1 LLNLKAVAVL
11 ATAVLATL
19 LIFWYLL
26 PLVIPFLI
34 AILISMLMEPVIARL
49 QRNRFISRNLAVGLT
64 MLLTFAVIGILVTLT
79 VLRLGPE
86 LNKLSKSLDDY
97 LQLLRVILT
106 DLVREGQAFYGSL
119 SPAVTHQIE
128 QSITALTEQLNSLIR
143 PLVDS
148 LVGLVTAIPGIILF
162 IIIIF
167 LGTYFISRD
176 KEIIKNAWLNWVPK
190 PWGPNTLIVSRQVT
204 RAFIGYIR
212 AQLILVTITTT
223 QSIIG
228 LYVIGAQ
235 FAVTVGL
242 LIGFFDLI
250 PVLGPSTIFIPWIV
264 WSFAFGSPAFGV
276 KLTVLY
282 LLVFIVRAVLE
293 PRIVAANVGLH
304 PLTALVAMYVGLK
317 AMGVLGLLIGPI
329 FMVVVQAAFK
339 AGREYWKLK

>member
-1 LLNLKAVAVL
+1 MPNLKAVALL
-11 ATAVLATL
+11 AMAVLATL

-34 AILISMLMEPVIARL
+34 AVLISMLMEPVIARL
-49 QRNRFISRNLAVGLT
+49 QRNKYLSRNLAVGLT
-64 MLLTFAVIGILVTLT
+64 MLTTFIVIGILITLM

-86 LNKLSKSLDDY
+86 LNKLSKSFDDY
-97 LQLLRVILT
+97 MHLLQVILT

-119 SPAVTHQIE
+119 SPAVTKQI
-128 QSITALTEQLNSLIR
+128 QQFITALTEQLNSLIR
-143 PLVDS
+143 PLLDS

-162 IIIIF
+162 IIII
-167 LGTYFISRD
+167 LVGTYFISRD
-176 KEIIKNAWLNWVPK
+176 KEAIRIAWLNWVPE
-190 PWGPNTLIVSRQVT
+190 PWGPNILAVSRKVT

-212 AQLILVTITTT
+212 AQLILVAITTT

-228 LYVIGAQ
+228 LYIIGAQ

-250 PVLGPSTIFIPWIV
+250 PVLGPSTIFIPWII
-264 WSFAFGSPAFGV
+264 WSFAFGSISFGI

-304 PLTALVAMYVGLK
+304 PLTALVAMYIGLK
-317 AMGVLGLLIGPI
+317 TMGVLGLVVGPI
-329 FMVVVQAAFK
+329 FMVAVQAAFK
-339 AGREYWKLK
+339 AGREYWKIK